1 MVSTIMAAL
10 TLAMLPAVLSALG
23 TTTWSGL
30 SASPPL
36 WSQNHSSQV
45 KSFASRMVHAG
56 SGGAALPLVA
66 SGSEFLSDQ
75 DVSVLH
81 ARSGKTFWSSTAMQE
96 WTYGVALQPVAAD
109 PNYQTVGL
117 VAFGCPFFASGIP
130 PPCVL
135 GFWQD
140 ATVGNL
146 TWKTTLEGATL
157 GASSGPP
164 SVFFSADG
172 SQILAVYTEPGPAP
186 SAPPIEYLAAVSS
199 ADGTLVATQR
209 LGAGSGHGVHVEQPD
224 PSAPPPA
231 VTNALISL
239 PGLSLSLSLSL
250 ARALALCVCARARV

>member
-1 MVSTIMAAL
+1 MVSTIMTAL

-66 SGSEFLSDQ
+66 SGSEYVSDQ

-109 PNYQTVGL
+109 PSYQTVGL

-172 SQILAVYTEPGPAP
+172 SQILAVPRAERG
-186 SAPPIEYLAAVSS
+186 SS
-199 ADGTLVATQR
+199 PMVC
-209 LGAGSGHGVHVEQPD
+209 SGRHTKYIIPK
-224 PSAPPPA
+224 
-231 VTNALISL
+231 
-239 PGLSLSLSLSL
+239 
-250 ARALALCVCARARV
+250 